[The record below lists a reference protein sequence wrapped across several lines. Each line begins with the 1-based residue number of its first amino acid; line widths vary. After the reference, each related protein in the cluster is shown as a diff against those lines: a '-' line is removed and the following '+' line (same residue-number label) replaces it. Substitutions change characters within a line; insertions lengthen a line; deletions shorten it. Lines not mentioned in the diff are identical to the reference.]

1 MNAWLFDYFLAITD
15 KNMGRRA
22 VVRGSIME
30 AVIDFSIWALF
41 SRATLPVKLVI
52 ILLIG
57 MSIWSW
63 TIAINKRLALNVARK
78 RAAKFDQSFWSGEP
92 LDELFD
98 QIATTP
104 KGGSELI
111 FTAGMTE
118 WRRSHRDDG
127 ALIAGAQSRIE
138 RSMDVALSKEA
149 NYLQSSLG
157 VLASIGSVA
166 PFIGLFGTVWGIMN
180 AFIEIAAQQNTNLA
194 VVAPGIAEAL
204 LATGLG
210 LLAAIPA
217 VVFYNYLSAS
227 SDRVIANYE
236 AFSDEFSTILSRQ
249 LGG

>member
-1 MNAWLFDYFLAITD
+1 
-15 KNMGRRA
+15 
-22 VVRGSIME
+22 ME
-30 AVIDFSIWALF
+30 AAIDFSIWALF
-41 SRATLPVKLVI
+41 SRATLPVQLVM

-57 MSIWSW
+57 LSVWSW
-63 TIAINKRLALNVARK
+63 TIAINKRLVLGVARR
-78 RAAKFDQSFWSGEP
+78 RAAAFDQSFWSGDP

-98 QIATTP
+98 QISASP

-118 WRRSHRDDG
+118 WRRSHREDG
-127 ALIAGAQSRIE
+127 AMIAGAQSRIE
-138 RSMDVALSKEA
+138 RSMDVALSKQA
-149 NYLQSSLG
+149 NQLQNNLG
-157 VLASIGSVA
+157 ALASIGSVA

-217 VVFYNYLSAS
+217 VVFYNNLSAG
-227 SDRVIANYE
+227 SDRLIASYE
-236 AFSDEFSTILSRQ
+236 AFADEFSTILSRQ